1 MESPDFETFL
11 KLLVPA
17 QVIQVSSARASEPLK
32 GDTAGPCWFGLGTRL
47 F

>member
-1 MESPDFETFL
+1 MESPDFKTFL

-17 QVIQVSSARASEPLK
+17 QVSSARASEPLK